1 MWQKRVWQSIGMAVV
16 GVLLG
21 GSLAFAGALEPSGK
35 GMSVWFDAGGAPG
48 EPYATIVVN
57 GAKQAATDLG
67 VDLTV
72 VYSDWNAEKM
82 LENFKTGLAARPTGF
97 VVMGHPGDE
106 AYAPLIDEAFAKGM
120 IVTAVDT
127 ELPKLQATYQSQGF
141 GYIGPDGWKQGE
153 DMAKEILRRKN
164 FQPGDRV
171 FVWGLKRLESRGRRA
186 RAMLEVFEQ
195 AGLTVDY
202 LEISDEVNK
211 DAALGAP
218 VLAAYLG
225 SKPDCKLV
233 VVDHGALTGQME
245 NFLRGAGLQPGEI
258 YATGFSLNPATAA
271 SMESGYLNLVSEAQP
286 YLMGY
291 LGVLQI
297 VQTAKYGFGGL
308 VVDTGG
314 GYVSNENIHAIAPL
328 AKVGIR

>member
-1 MWQKRVWQSIGMAVV
+1 MLRKMGILAVAA
-16 GVLLG
+16 LLMG
-21 GSLAFAGALEPSGK
+21 GAAFGANLEPSGK
-35 GMSVWFDAGGAPG
+35 GMRVWFDAGGSVG
-48 EPYATIVVN
+48 EPYSTIVVN
-57 GAKQAATDLG
+57 GAKQAAADLG
-67 VDLTV
+67 VDLTI

-82 LENFKTGLAARPTGF
+82 LENFKNGLAAEPTGF
-97 VVMGHPGDE
+97 VVMGHPGDD
-106 AYAPLIDEAFAKGM
+106 AYAPLVDEAFENGM

-127 ELPKLQATYQSQGF
+127 ELPVLQAKYQSRGF

-153 DMAKEILRRKN
+153 DMAKEILRRKD
-164 FQPGDRV
+164 FKPGDRA

-186 RAMLEVFEQ
+186 RAMLEVFEK

-202 LEISDEVNK
+202 LEISDEINK
-211 DAALGAP
+211 DASLGAP
-218 VLAAYLG
+218 VLAAYLA
-225 SKPDCKLV
+225 SHPDCKLV

-245 NFLRGAGLQPGEI
+245 NFLRGAGLKPGEV
-258 YATGFSLNPATAA
+258 YAAGFSLNPATAA
-271 SMESGYLNLVSEAQP
+271 SIESGYLNLVSEAQP

-297 VQTAKYGFGGL
+297 VQTGKYNFGGL

-328 AKVGIR
+328 AKAGIR

>member
-1 MWQKRVWQSIGMAVV
+1 MLKKLGIMALAVFLMA
-16 GVLLG
+16 GA
-21 GSLAFAGALEPSGK
+21 AFASDLEPSGK
-35 GMSVWFDAGGAPG
+35 GMRVWFDAGGSAG
-48 EPYATIVVN
+48 EPYSTILIN
-57 GAKQAATDLG
+57 GAKQAAADLG
-67 VDLTV
+67 VELTI

-82 LENFKTGLAARPTGF
+82 LENFKNGLAAKPTGY
-97 VVMGHPGDE
+97 VVIGVPGDDG
-106 AYAPLIDEAFAKGM
+106 YGPLVDEAFADGM

-127 ELPKLQATYQSQGF
+127 ELPRLQAKYQSRGF

-153 DMAKEILRRKN
+153 EMAKEILRRKE
-164 FQPGDRV
+164 FKQGDRA

-186 RAMLEVFEQ
+186 RAMLEVFEK

-218 VLAAYLG
+218 VLAGYLAAN
-225 SKPDCKLV
+225 PDCKLIV
-233 VVDHGALTGQME
+233 LDHGALTGQTA
-245 NFLRGAGLQPGEI
+245 NFLRGAGLRPGDV

-271 SMESGYLNLVSEAQP
+271 SIESGYLNLVSEAQP

-314 GYVSNENIHAIAPL
+314 GYVSNENIGTIAPL
-328 AKVGIR
+328 AKKGIR